1 MSFISAH
8 DLVPGQP
15 VGKVKPEMAEPQ
27 HDALRLTVL
36 GPLSVGTP
44 DGPLPLGP
52 LKQRLLLAML
62 LLRANTPVSLD
73 LLTDTLWDGR
83 PPRTARKNIQ
93 VYISALRK
101 LLDTVGAG
109 DRLAHH
115 AGGYLLRV
123 RDDELDVLRFQHLAR
138 AAREATAQG
147 ALGPASRML
156 REALG
161 LRQELPL
168 RELRFSPAVRSEA
181 ERLDSRHLQVY
192 EDWAE
197 IELRLGRATEVA
209 ETVADL
215 VERHPE
221 RERLRAVQMT
231 ALFAQGR
238 QTEALSA
245 YAALRQLLAAE
256 YGLQPSAALE
266 TLYRS
271 ILDGGPQQPGGT
283 LGSLGAADPR
293 TAPRRPGG
301 ELGAVLPQD
310 LADFTGRVPQLHELC
325 GLLAGERRLTLLTGP
340 VGTGKT
346 ALAVHTAHLLAAEF
360 PDGRVL
366 LRMRDEHGRPRPA
379 AALVAELSRLA
390 GLPEPPH
397 GAGALD
403 TGTRRPGAEEAA
415 AAWRA
420 WLAPRRVLLVLDDAA
435 DEASVRP
442 LVPDSGGSAVLVT
455 ARAQLAGLAAA
466 NRLELA
472 PFERA
477 ESLELLGRII
487 GTDRLRSC
495 PASAERIVAATGML
509 PLAVRVSG
517 LKLAVRRHLPLG
529 EYAARL
535 GDDRTVLDELVAG
548 DADVRPS
555 LAGCWQDLGPADRA
569 ALCLLGELPDR
580 PFTLRQA
587 AEALTCD
594 QDDALHR
601 LESLMDAGVL
611 MAPRSEVTAHA
622 ARYELPRLTKV
633 YAREQAQRHL
643 LPLPRATA

>member
-1 MSFISAH
+1 M
-8 DLVPGQP
+8 
-15 VGKVKPEMAEPQ
+15 GKVKPEMAEPARTA
-27 HDALRLTVL
+27 HDSLRLTVL
-36 GPLSVGTP
+36 GPLSVGTAG
-44 DGPLPLGP
+44 GPLPLGP

-62 LLRANTPVSLD
+62 LCRPNTPVSLD

-101 LLDTVGAG
+101 LLDRVGAG
-109 DRLAHH
+109 ERLAHH

-123 RDDELDVLRFQHLAR
+123 RDDELDALRFQRLAR
-138 AAREATAQG
+138 SAREATAQG

-161 LRQELPL
+161 LWQELPL

-197 IELRLGRATEVA
+197 VELRLGRATEVA
-209 ETVADL
+209 ETVGDL

-231 ALFAQGR
+231 ALFDQGR
-238 QTEALSA
+238 QTEALAA
-245 YAALRQLLAAE
+245 YAGLRQLLAVE

-271 ILDGGPQQPGGT
+271 ILGGGPHEPGGPF
-283 LGSLGAADPR
+283 AASGPR
-293 TAPRRPGG
+293 TAPRRAGG
-301 ELGAVLPQD
+301 ALGTLLPQD
-310 LADFTGRVPQLHELC
+310 LADFTGRDRHLRSLR
-325 GLLAGERRLTLLTGP
+325 GLLDGERRLTVLTGP

-346 ALAVHTAHLLAAEF
+346 ALAVHTAHGLAAEF

-366 LRMRDEHGRPRPA
+366 LRMRDATGHPRPA
-379 AALVAELSRLA
+379 ASLVSELARMA
-390 GLPEPPH
+390 DLPELRDESD
-397 GAGALD
+397 AD
-403 TGTRRPGAEEAA
+403 EVA

-442 LVPDSGGSAVLVT
+442 LVPDTGASAVLVT
-455 ARAQLAGLAAA
+455 ARAQLAGLVAA

-472 PFERA
+472 AFDQA
-477 ESLELLGRII
+477 ESLELLGRIV
-487 GTDRLRSC
+487 GHERLRSC
-495 PASAERIVAATGML
+495 PEAAERIVAATGML

-517 LKLAVRRHLPLG
+517 LKLAVRRYLPLC
-529 EYAARL
+529 EYAERL
-535 GDDRTVLDELVAG
+535 ADSRAVLDELVAG
-548 DADVRPS
+548 DAEVRPR
-555 LAGCWQDLGPADRA
+555 LASGWRELAAADQA
-569 ALCLLGELPDR
+569 TLCLLAELPEG

-594 QDDALHR
+594 QDDALHK
-601 LESLMDAGVL
+601 LESLMDAGAL
-611 MAPRSEVTAHA
+611 PAPDCEVTAHA
-622 ARYELPRLTKV
+622 ALYELPRLAKV
-633 YAREQAQRHL
+633 YAREQSLRQALHVR
-643 LPLPRATA
+643 PLPRATA

>member
-1 MSFISAH
+1 
-8 DLVPGQP
+8 
-15 VGKVKPEMAEPQ
+15 MAEPL
-27 HDALRLTVL
+27 HDSLRLTVL
-36 GPLSVGTP
+36 GPLSVGTAE
-44 DGPLPLGP
+44 GPFPLGP

-101 LLDTVGAG
+101 LLDRAGAG
-109 DRLAHH
+109 ERLAHH
-115 AGGYLLRV
+115 AGGYLMRV
-123 RDDELDVLRFQHLAR
+123 RDDELDVLRFRHLAR
-138 AAREATAQG
+138 GAREATAQG

-161 LRQELPL
+161 LWQELPL

-181 ERLDSRHLQVY
+181 ERLDSRYVQVY

-197 IELRLGRATEVA
+197 VELRLGRATEVA
-209 ETVADL
+209 ETVGDL

-231 ALFAQGR
+231 ALFDQGR
-238 QTEALSA
+238 QTEALAA

-271 ILDGGPQQPGGT
+271 ILDGGPQQPGSS
-283 LGSLGAADPR
+283 LGPLGAAGPR
-293 TAPRRPGG
+293 AAARRPGG
-301 ELGAVLPQD
+301 VLGTVLPQD
-310 LADFTGRVPQLHELC
+310 LADFTGRERHLRDLT

-346 ALAVHTAHLLAAEF
+346 ALAVHAAHRLAAEF

-366 LRMRDEHGRPRPA
+366 LRMRDEDGRPRTA
-379 AALVAELSRLA
+379 ASLVAELARMA
-390 GLPEPPH
+390 DLPEPARTADLPGAAP
-397 GAGALD
+397 GAGVRRAGAQEA
-403 TGTRRPGAEEAA
+403 GTEEAA
-415 AAWRA
+415 AAWRT
-420 WLAPRRVLLVLDDAA
+420 WLEPRRVLLVLDDAA
-435 DEASVRP
+435 DEGSVRP
-442 LVPDSGGSAVLVT
+442 LVPDTGGSAVLVT
-455 ARAQLAGLAAA
+455 SRAQLAGLASA
-466 NRLELA
+466 NRLDLA
-472 PFERA
+472 AFDRS
-477 ESLELLGRII
+477 ESLELLGRIV
-487 GTDRLRSC
+487 GHDRLRSC
-495 PASAERIVAATGML
+495 PASAEQIVAATGML

-517 LKLAVRRHLPLG
+517 LKLAVRRYLPLG

-535 GDDRTVLDELVAG
+535 ADGRTVLDELVAG
-548 DADVRPS
+548 DTDVRPRLDS
-555 LAGCWQDLGPADRA
+555 GWNDLPTADRTT
-569 ALCLLGELPDR
+569 LCLLAELPEG

-594 QDDALHR
+594 QDRALHK
-601 LESLMDAGVL
+601 LESLMDAGAL
-611 MAPRSEVTAHA
+611 IAPDCEVTAHA
-622 ARYELPRLTKV
+622 AHYELPRLTQV
-633 YAREQAQRHL
+633 YAREQALQHVQ
-643 LPLPRATA
+643 PLPRATA